1 VERPTLDEIRDHSFL
16 KAEAIPTNLPDYIL
30 HRAPIYPEILYGGMD
45 LDGGLNVSK
54 KKRNHDDDE
63 QLIENAFSRK
73 KSRYVG
79 FFQC

>member
-1 VERPTLDEIRDHSFL
+1 MERPTLDEIRDHSFL

-45 LDGGLNVSK
+45 LDGGLSVSK
-54 KKRNHDDDE
+54 KKRNHDDE
-63 QLIENAFSRK
+63 FIENAFSRK
-73 KSRYVG
+73 ESKYAG

>member
-16 KAEAIPTNLPDYIL
+16 KAESIPTNLPDYIL

-63 QLIENAFSRK
+63 FIENVFSRK
-73 KSRYVG
+73 ESKYAG